1 MFDPPENSS
10 DDRIA
15 EVPSRVWDE
24 AHRPHGIF
32 EHIPFFPLFSVPR
45 VLQLANSVIGFS
57 LGRSNAPEGFS
68 ANAAMGPSNLVN
80 VTPRSPNP
88 LPGVVFGTPAS
99 PRSVFTQGEPVNFG
113 ELGQLVGRNPGA
125 LTVGDYGPF
134 PDVFRPRGVVG
145 YPIPVGVR
153 DVFDGPTIGIIMTSR
168 DLVGLHLG
176 VQQPPAVRSV
186 PVTGGVFTGPS
197 ATLYP
202 SQRSVYLR
210 FAGSQGGVDGLPQ
223 SSGLRKRRKRRR
235 RF

>member
-68 ANAAMGPSNLVN
+68 ATAAMGPSNLVN

-113 ELGQLVGRNPGA
+113 ELGQVVGRHPGA
-125 LTVGDYGPF
+125 LTFGDFGPF
-134 PDVFRPRGVVG
+134 PDVFRPRGAVA
-145 YPIPVGVR
+145 YPIPFGVR
-153 DVFDGPTIGIIMTSR
+153 DAFDAVTIGMITTSR
-168 DLVGLHLG
+168 DLVVHHPG
-176 VQQPPAVRSV
+176 VQQLPVVRSV
-186 PVTGGVFTGPS
+186 PVTGVVSTGPS
-197 ATLYP
+197 VALYP

-210 FAGSQGGVDGLPQ
+210 FAGSQGGIDGFPQ